1 MSKDLAGWRYPRR
14 EAGPRFHVTGG
25 AGRHNFQEKRV
36 NTKIKPGKPALV
48 PHTESWVNCKP
59 AVAAM
64 ISLNVVQVS
73 PGPTVRDF
81 QPMSES

>member
-1 MSKDLAGWRYPRR
+1 
-14 EAGPRFHVTGG
+14 
-25 AGRHNFQEKRV
+25 V